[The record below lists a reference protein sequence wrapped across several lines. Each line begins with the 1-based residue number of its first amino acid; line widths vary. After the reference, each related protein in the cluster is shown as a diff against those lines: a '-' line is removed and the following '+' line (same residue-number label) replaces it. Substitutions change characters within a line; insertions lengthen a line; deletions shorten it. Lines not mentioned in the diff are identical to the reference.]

1 MNKLIIM
8 EYMNRIKKED
18 INNFSLKQGIN
29 ISKKDL
35 DIIYEYIKNDAMRI
49 LNNPIDV
56 INEIKDKVSYD
67 VYIKILELYNKFKDK
82 IS

>member
-1 MNKLIIM
+1 M

-67 VYIKILELYNKFKDK
+67 VYNKILELYDKYKNK

>member
-35 DIIYEYIKNDAMRI
+35 DIIYEYIKNDARRI

-67 VYIKILELYNKFKDK
+67 VYIKILELYDKYKNK